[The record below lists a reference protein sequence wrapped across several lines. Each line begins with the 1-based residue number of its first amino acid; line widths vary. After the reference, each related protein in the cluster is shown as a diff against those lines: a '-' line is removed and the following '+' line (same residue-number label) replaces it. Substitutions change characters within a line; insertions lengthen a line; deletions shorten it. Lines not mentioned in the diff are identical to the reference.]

1 MSYIVDGAKTTLTK
15 AKDVSSNLIKS
26 SKPWTEFVDRN
37 SFSKPETFYGAVG
50 RVRKNVA
57 YFGINY
63 LLLMLIVLVL
73 FLIAQPSSIIWLLV
87 LSSMWLCVMAVNPG
101 PVTIG
106 GRTFSQ
112 MEKLIGTSVFS
123 VITIFYFS
131 SVGSVLFYAALSG
144 VGLIAIHGSL
154 RTPENLFSDDST
166 TNSAGL
172 PSGNSFMTAFSGA
185 FTNLMKNSP
194 TEVASVV

>member
-87 LSSMWLCVMAVNPG
+87 LSSMWLYVMAVNPG

>member
-37 SFSKPETFYGAVG
+37 SFSKPDTFYGAVG

-63 LLLMLIVLVL
+63 LLLMLLVLVL

-87 LSSMWLCVMAVNPG
+87 LSSMWLYVMAVNPG
-101 PVTIG
+101 PMTIG

-112 MEKLIGTSVFS
+112 MEKLIGTSIFS

-194 TEVASVV
+194 TEVANVV

>member
-87 LSSMWLCVMAVNPG
+87 LSSMWLYVMAVNPG

-154 RTPENLFSDDST
+154 RTPENLFSNDST

>member
-1 MSYIVDGAKTTLTK
+1 M
-15 AKDVSSNLIKS
+15 
-26 SKPWTEFVDRN
+26 DRN

-87 LSSMWLCVMAVNPG
+87 LSSMWLYVMAVNPG

-154 RTPENLFSDDST
+154 RTPENLFSNDST

>member
-87 LSSMWLCVMAVNPG
+87 LSSMWLYVMAVNPG

-106 GRTFSQ
+106 CRTFSQ